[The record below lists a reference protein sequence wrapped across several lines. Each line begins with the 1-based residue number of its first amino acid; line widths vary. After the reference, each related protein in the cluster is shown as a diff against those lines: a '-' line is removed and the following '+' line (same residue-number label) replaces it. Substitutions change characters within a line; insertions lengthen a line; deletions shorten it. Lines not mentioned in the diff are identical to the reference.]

1 MTAITAVTA
10 ILIILF
16 PSLKTEATAP
26 KSQAEPGAAFSPEI
40 AESTRARFYC
50 EDTDEKHLLPTTKIP
65 KETSLSPD
73 DVPVAG
79 IVSHHILA
87 HSQIDGWFAE
97 LAAHR
102 PDISTFLVL
111 SPSHWNLST
120 GFFSVTFGSWIV
132 SSGANDGGVQQLVDT
147 DFKLENRLKE
157 ALDAKIDDT
166 AFASE
171 HGVSALAPYIKK
183 YFPNAK
189 IAAVIYSGEPPV
201 NQPLAEELY
210 NAVKACIDP
219 ANPENGGVFLL
230 VSSDFSHHQTPEVTR
245 TRDDRSRLFLEA
257 PSKEPWILAVCDNRP
272 AMYTLQKLLP
282 ESIRTTILC
291 NTNSYELSSEGA
303 DDITSYFFCFFSK

>member
-40 AESTRARFYC
+40 AESTKARFYC
-50 EDTDEKHLLPTTKIP
+50 EDTDENHLLPTTKIP
-65 KETSLSPD
+65 KESSLSPN

-87 HSQIDGWFAE
+87 HTQIDGWFAE

-210 NAVKACIDP
+210 NAVKACTDQT
-219 ANPENGGVFLL
+219 NPENDGVFLL
-230 VSSDFSHHQTPEVTR
+230 VSSDFSHHQNLAKTKACDE
-245 TRDDRSRLFLEA
+245 RSRLFLEN
-257 PSKEPWILAVCDNRP
+257 PSEQSWILAVCDNRP
-272 AMYTLQKLLP
+272 AMYLLDKFLP
-282 ESIRTTILC
+282 EDAQTTILY
-291 NTNSYELSSEGA
+291 NTNSYELCHEA
-303 DDITSYFFCFFSK
+303 PDDITSYFFCFFSK